1 MHPKLAII
9 SSALLLLLTLPTQG
23 QPAESIF
30 AYTLQVASFP
40 DAAQAEQYAERLTRA
55 GQPVGF
61 GTVEVA
67 GLGRWTRVYVG
78 SFKTAAAARYYG
90 DELLRQKLIAEYIV
104 KTVRELQSLG
114 RPRTTNRKSVVSA
127 APAPPVANGNA
138 APTDPARTAA
148 PRQTASIAVKVWLNK
163 PTDTAKSPAVLLAP
177 QHAVNVRAD
186 RSLRRDS
193 GMSEQLA
200 ALLLPLR
207 ETLVTLPLAN
217 AVELHLAPTL
227 DAKAIPRP
235 DPVYLAFNLI
245 SENHSGRGGLWVSG
259 DCEDALAR
267 LRYIVGERPDLIYL
281 GDNGAVRIN
290 RRLLAEAAGANEVAA
305 EEAPVRIAE
314 YITANEGLLL
324 LVQLT
329 QGTHR
334 YLLHIAPRAPTLN
347 GIVDVVGGINLDN
360 NYDSRI
366 NPYRRNGR
374 KLETER
380 PPKGFDALV
389 AINPAAHWFNLRVN
403 EFVTPGQITF
413 HELAEA
419 HAKVVLNLDYLE
431 QDSHPGAHE
440 MALDREQRLQA
451 QRPSAN
457 LVLTLGSN
465 RLFRSE
471 EELRNFNPPTGQAAG
486 HQR

>member
-1 MHPKLAII
+1 MHPILAII

-23 QPAESIF
+23 QPVESNF
-30 AYTLQVASFP
+30 LYTLQVASFP

-78 SFKTAAAARYYG
+78 TFKTAAAARYYG
-90 DELLRQKLIAEYIV
+90 DEMLRQKLIAEYVV

-114 RPRTTNRKSVVSA
+114 RPRTTNRKSVASA
-127 APAPPVANGNA
+127 APAPQAANGNA
-138 APTDPARTAA
+138 APAAATRTAA
-148 PRQTASIAVKVWLNK
+148 PRQATSSAVTVSLNK
-163 PTDTAKSPAVLLAP
+163 PANSTKPPATLIAP
-177 QHAVNVRAD
+177 QHAVNVRAN
-186 RSLRRDS
+186 RLLHRDS
-193 GMSEQLA
+193 GMSGQLA
-200 ALLLPLR
+200 ALLVPLH

-217 AVELHLAPTL
+217 DVELHFAPAL
-227 DAKAIPRP
+227 DAEAIPRP

-259 DCEDALAR
+259 DCADALAR

-314 YITANEGLLL
+314 YITGNEGLLL
-324 LVQLT
+324 LVQLI

-334 YLLHIAPRAPTLN
+334 YLLHIARRAPTLN
-347 GIVDVVGGINLDN
+347 GIIDVVGGINLDN

-374 KLETER
+374 KLEIER
-380 PPKGFDALV
+380 PPKGFDSLV

-419 HAKVVLNLDYLE
+419 HAKVALSLDYLE
-431 QDSHPGAHE
+431 QGSHPGAHE
-440 MALDREQRLQA
+440 MALTREQRLQA
-451 QRPSAN
+451 QRPTAN

-471 EELRNFNPPTGQAAG
+471 EELRNFNPPPGQAAG